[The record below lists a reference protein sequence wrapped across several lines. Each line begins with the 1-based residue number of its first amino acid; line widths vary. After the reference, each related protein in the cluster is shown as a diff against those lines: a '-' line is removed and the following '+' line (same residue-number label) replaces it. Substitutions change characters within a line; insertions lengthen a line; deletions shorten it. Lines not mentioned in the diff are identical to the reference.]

1 MPGLYFM
8 GIDLGTTSVKIS
20 IALNGKQV
28 ASVSQP
34 TKADTKSS
42 VGSAGFEQDVAII
55 LSTVQSCMK
64 ELSPETLSS
73 VKKICITGQMHGVV
87 LWCSKH
93 LNKFYIQENNAF
105 NVQHTSRLYT
115 WQDQRCSA
123 EFLTSLPKPC
133 SHLPLSTG
141 HGNATLFWLSRYQPD
156 FLTSFDRAGTI
167 MDFLICVLCGLEFPI
182 TSNQLAASW
191 GYFDSSTGCWN
202 KEILGQKSFPFHL
215 LPQVLNPGEKAGTL
229 QFDWFSIKKG
239 TPVLVALGDTQCA
252 VYSVLSNPDEA
263 VLNLGTSCQMAFP
276 EFLETVPT
284 FPESSSPVQ
293 FFPYFNNQYLA
304 VAASLNGGNVLS
316 QFVSMLQNW
325 IAAFGCVKSKEDIWK
340 TLLESSPKTNKNE
353 NPIKIHPT
361 IFGERHAPSQYGKV
375 SGITASN
382 MDLHSVF
389 NALCKGI
396 IENITRMV
404 SPSYLKQKGVKKLL
418 GTGSVIHKNPIIQR
432 EVMTQYGD
440 IDVELGRECDSA
452 FGAALF
458 CEATDSS

>member
-1 MPGLYFM
+1 MSGLYFM

-20 IALNGKQV
+20 IVLNGEQV
-28 ASVSQP
+28 SSVSQP
-34 TKADTKSS
+34 TKADTKSN

-73 VKKICITGQMHGVV
+73 VKKICITGQMHGVM
-87 LWCSKH
+87 LWSSKH
-93 LNKFYIQENNAF
+93 LNNFYSQENNSF
-105 NVQHTSRLYT
+105 DVQHTSPLYT
-115 WQDQRCSA
+115 WQDQRCSE

-141 HGNATLFWLSRYQPD
+141 HGNATLFWLSQHQPD
-156 FLTSFDRAGTI
+156 YLARFDRAGTI
-167 MDFLICVLCGLEFPI
+167 MDFLICILCGLDSPI
-182 TSNQLAASW
+182 MSKQLAASW
-191 GYFDSSTGCWN
+191 GYFDSSAGCWN
-202 KEILGQKSFPFHL
+202 KEILEQKSFPFHL
-215 LPQVLNPGEKAGTL
+215 LPRVVNPGEQAGTL
-229 QFDWFSIKKG
+229 QFDWFRIKKR
-239 TPVLVALGDTQCA
+239 TAVLVALGDTQCA

-284 FPESSSPVQ
+284 FPEASSPIQ

-316 QFVSMLQNW
+316 QFVNMVQNW
-325 IAAFGCVKSKEDIWK
+325 IGVFGCVKSKEDIWK
-340 TLLESSPKTNKNE
+340 TLLESSSTTNKNE
-353 NPIKIHPT
+353 SALIKVHPT
-361 IFGERHAPSQYGKV
+361 IFGERHAPTQYGEV

-389 NALCKGI
+389 HALCKGL

-404 SPSYLKQKGVKKLL
+404 SPSYLKQKGVRKLL

-440 IDVELGRECDSA
+440 IVVELGRQCDSA

-458 CEATDSS
+458 CEAMDS